1 MIHPHTEL
9 RFISPDMGYG
19 VFATRDI
26 PAGTITY
33 VRDPF
38 EITFTQAEFA
48 AIDEPYKS
56 VIDRY
61 CYTDRHGTLIM
72 GWDFSKY
79 VNHSCE
85 ANTLLTAFG
94 FDIAV
99 RDIAA
104 GEEIT
109 DDYGL
114 FNVQETLPIAC
125 GCTNCRG
132 FLRPDDLDRHHA
144 GWDAKIRAVIG
155 KANALEQPLLAF
167 MDGETRAS
175 LDAHLSG
182 LRAYPS
188 VMELKWAGPGTD

>member
-1 MIHPHTEL
+1 MIHPHTAL
-9 RFISPDMGYG
+9 RFISPAMGYG
-19 VFATRDI
+19 VFATQPI

-132 FLRPDDLDRHHA
+132 FLRPDDLDRHHV
-144 GWDAKIRAVIG
+144 GWDQQIQAVIPRV
-155 KANALEQPLLAF
+155 NAVEQPLLPF
-167 MDGETRAS
+167 MDGETRAR
-175 LDAHLSG
+175 LDSVLSG
-182 LRAYPS
+182 LGACPS
-188 VMELKWAGPGTD
+188 VMELKWAGAGTD

>member
-9 RFISPDMGYG
+9 RFISPEMGYG
-19 VFATRDI
+19 VFATQPI

-56 VIDRY
+56 VVDRY

-79 VNHSCE
+79 VNHSCN

-99 RDIAA
+99 RDIAI

-114 FNVQETLPIAC
+114 FNVQETLAIAC
-125 GCTNCRG
+125 GCVNCRG
-132 FLRPDDLDRHHA
+132 FLRPDDLERYHAEWDRQ
-144 GWDAKIRAVIG
+144 IQAVIPR
-155 KANALEQPLLAF
+155 ANAVEQALLPF
-167 MDGETRAS
+167 MDGETRAR
-175 LDAHLSG
+175 LDTVLSG
-182 LRAYPS
+182 LGAYPS
-188 VMELKWAGPGTD
+188 VMELKWAGAGTD